1 MSANRVRDGLRSLT
15 CARGSSRDQ
24 QGPDRRSQRG
34 EAPSASQQS
43 LADTVL
49 VSGRERDGTPR
60 RISELQLQEQLQAQ
74 LHANQAQLQAQ
85 MRANEALQKR
95 TDQLTEELRSPGVPR
110 EARLQRSHSHCTH
123 NAQGTLRWLTMTP
136 SPHVRLQVEAARRAE
151 PSRSS
156 PTACRKRNTRRH
168 TPTPT
173 RTTHPSRTRLAT
185 TCTSV

>member
-15 CARGSSRDQ
+15 CARGSSREQ
-24 QGPDRRSQRG
+24 QGLGRRSQRG

-110 EARLQRSHSHCTH
+110 EPRLQRSHSHCTH

-136 SPHVRLQVEAARRAE
+136 LLNSPRTYYCRPSRHAE
-151 PSRSS
+151 PSPAGAR
-156 PTACRKRNTRRH
+156 PQHAAKGTHVVTRR
-168 TPTPT
+168 
-173 RTTHPSRTRLAT
+173 RRR
-185 TCTSV
+185 